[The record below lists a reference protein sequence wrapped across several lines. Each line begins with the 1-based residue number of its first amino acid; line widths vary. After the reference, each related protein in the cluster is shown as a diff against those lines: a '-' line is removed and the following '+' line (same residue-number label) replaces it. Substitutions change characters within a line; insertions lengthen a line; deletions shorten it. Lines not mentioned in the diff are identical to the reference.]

1 MDEEAPEPAPEPESE
16 SEDEET
22 EASSRGRGQ
31 AEDVEAEEEAEH
43 AHRENESAHGGIG
56 ITTIM
61 LANGQHRV
69 QKVLRDAPAANAE
82 VIKTGDTLI
91 RVDNMLLK
99 DIQPDAIT
107 ALLMG
112 PPESGV
118 ELELVSANGIT
129 RVITLTREAPCL
141 NSVSWARAVLPPRI
155 RKLELVEPSEV
166 LSEAECTERD
176 ENAASQ
182 KCGKSS
188 QHASRQ

>member
-1 MDEEAPEPAPEPESE
+1 MDEEALEPEPEPESE

-22 EASSRGRGQ
+22 EVSSRGRGQ
-31 AEDVEAEEEAEH
+31 AEDAEAEEEAKH
-43 AHRENESAHGGIG
+43 THRENESARGGIG

-61 LANGQHRV
+61 LANGQHKV

-99 DIQPDAIT
+99 DIQPDAVT

-141 NSVSWARAVLPPRI
+141 NSVSWARAVLPLRI